1 MQLIIV
7 STWNFFTWLVA
18 FSVLIYFTYNK
29 ILSILLL
36 FLKVCK
42 CMPVCAYMCVWTV
55 RPASLSLFATD
66 RQVCVCVWLRADVS
80 QWSGKLQQTY
90 SCRLTLWLIWSV
102 ISPVFHFNRCDH
114 SAVAGL
120 SDLIKINSGVTGLP
134 TEHTPPLPNPW
145 VSSAWKNPR
154 RSHQSAPANPAAR

>member
-1 MQLIIV
+1 MCM
-7 STWNFFTWLVA
+7 
-18 FSVLIYFTYNK
+18 SVYVPMFI
-29 ILSILLL
+29 
-36 FLKVCK
+36 
-42 CMPVCAYMCVWTV
+42 CMCGDGMHCFP
-55 RPASLSLFATD
+55 LSLCH
-66 RQVCVCVWLRADVS
+66 RPVWMWCVRVWLRADVS

-134 TEHTPPLPNPW
+134 TEQAPPPPKSLSILSVEKPPSLPSISTCK
-145 VSSAWKNPR
+145 SSLPLISQLTHLDKFHNLHR
-154 RSHQSAPANPAAR
+154 LVVITTART